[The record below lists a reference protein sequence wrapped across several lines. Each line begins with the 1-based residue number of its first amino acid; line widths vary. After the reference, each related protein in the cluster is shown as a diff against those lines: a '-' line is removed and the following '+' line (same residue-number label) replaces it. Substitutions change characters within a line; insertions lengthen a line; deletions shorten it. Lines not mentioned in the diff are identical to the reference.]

1 MKIKTKLTLAFLLIC
16 LVPLITITIY
26 ISIVTNKTITRQVL
40 NHLESVASI
49 QHARTHAV
57 IDKDLERLSLIS
69 SNTQLRINLDNY
81 IKEKN
86 RSDQEEMN
94 RSLLDSCS
102 AITGFQNIDIL
113 NLDGEVI
120 ASTNEAKIGTS
131 HVHEECFVR
140 GLEENSVDM
149 LFLDEN
155 RNLKVHFSGPIYLED
170 KLLGV
175 VVIEA
180 TTRSIISIVKD
191 YSGLGETGET
201 LLAKRDE
208 NGDAL
213 FITPLRFDADAVLTK
228 RVSKE
233 ALELPITQALLGNE
247 QLFTDSID
255 YRGEPVLAATRYIE
269 NTDWGLVV
277 KIDKAEAF
285 APAAGVR
292 NLLVLIIVIVSI
304 VVFFV
309 SIYLARNITR
319 PIARLTR
326 TATEIS
332 GGNLSRRIEVTSK
345 DEIGVLAQSF
355 NQMTENLAE
364 AYAGLEQKVKQRTAE
379 LEKEVAERKRAE
391 EKIKAS
397 LKEKELLLQEIHHR
411 VKNNLQVISSL
422 LKLQSEYIEDKQA
435 FQMFKDSQNRIKS
448 MALIHEKL
456 YKSKDLAEIDF
467 KIYINDLAYELFR
480 SYEIDP
486 SKIALRMD
494 VKDISLRIDVAI
506 PCGLIINELI
516 SNSLKYAFPQGR
528 EGGIKIAL
536 RSINKNKI
544 ELKVKDNGIGLP
556 EDFDFRKTK
565 SLGLHIVT
573 ILVEDQLDGKIEL
586 NRAGGTEFKITFKRG
601 K

>member
-1 MKIKTKLTLAFLLIC
+1 
-16 LVPLITITIY
+16 
-26 ISIVTNKTITRQVL
+26 
-40 NHLESVASI
+40 
-49 QHARTHAV
+49 
-57 IDKDLERLSLIS
+57 
-69 SNTQLRINLDNY
+69 
-81 IKEKN
+81 
-86 RSDQEEMN
+86 
-94 RSLLDSCS
+94 
-102 AITGFQNIDIL
+102 
-113 NLDGEVI
+113 
-120 ASTNEAKIGTS
+120 
-131 HVHEECFVR
+131 
-140 GLEENSVDM
+140 
-149 LFLDEN
+149 
-155 RNLKVHFSGPIYLED
+155 
-170 KLLGV
+170 
-175 VVIEA
+175 
-180 TTRSIISIVKD
+180 
-191 YSGLGETGET
+191 
-201 LLAKRDE
+201 
-208 NGDAL
+208 
-213 FITPLRFDADAVLTK
+213 
-228 RVSKE
+228 
-233 ALELPITQALLGNE
+233 
-247 QLFTDSID
+247 
-255 YRGEPVLAATRYIE
+255 
-269 NTDWGLVV
+269 
-277 KIDKAEAF
+277 
-285 APAAGVR
+285 
-292 NLLVLIIVIVSI
+292 
-304 VVFFV
+304 
-309 SIYLARNITR
+309 
-319 PIARLTR
+319 
-326 TATEIS
+326 
-332 GGNLSRRIEVTSK
+332 
-345 DEIGVLAQSF
+345 
-355 NQMTENLAE
+355 MTENLAE
-364 AYAGLEQKVKQRTAE
+364 AYAGLEQKVKQRTAK
-379 LEKEVAERKRAE
+379 LGKEVAERKQAE

-586 NRAGGTEFKITFKRG
+586 NRAGGTEFKITFQWRK
-601 K
+601 